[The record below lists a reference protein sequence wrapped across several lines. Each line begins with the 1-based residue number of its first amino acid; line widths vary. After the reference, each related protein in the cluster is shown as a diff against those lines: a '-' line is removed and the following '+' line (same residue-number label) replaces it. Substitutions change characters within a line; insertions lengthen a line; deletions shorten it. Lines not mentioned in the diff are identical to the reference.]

1 MKKTLCQKARD
12 IRGGV
17 LESRIVARM
26 DDLNRELTDAE
37 TIAELEYLRDTFQYS
52 GYEDDSIREV
62 LQAVKYLLRRYA

>member
-1 MKKTLCQKARD
+1 MKKSLCQRARD

-52 GYEDDSIREV
+52 GYEDKSIKEV
-62 LQAVKYLLRRYA
+62 LQAVNYLLKRYA